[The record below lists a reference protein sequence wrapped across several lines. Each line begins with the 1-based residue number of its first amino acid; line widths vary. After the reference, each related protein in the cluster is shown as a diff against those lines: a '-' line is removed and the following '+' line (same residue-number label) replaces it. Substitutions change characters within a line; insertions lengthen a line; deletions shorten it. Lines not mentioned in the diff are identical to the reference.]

1 MAARNGVGEGAK
13 RCDEDCSRPLP
24 SPKHVETRQ
33 CGAWPDELVAEEGGV
48 RRSIPFTRARFGGE
62 LPETP
67 TEFMLQ
73 MPQLEPE
80 SCAPT
85 ADWLDRLSV
94 DRFKEGWSTQEEM
107 QQCSSCQRACNSS
120 CSPRCLEM
128 LVEEACV
135 PLAPVRATTPCVP
148 GSPVDCVSVTEPVA
162 LLARTASL
170 TAPPSLAHTQAQ
182 LQPPFSAPGR
192 VSAHSL
198 TRRSTSWGRK
208 LRSV

>member
-33 CGAWPDELVAEEGGV
+33 CGAWPDELLVAEEGGV

-94 DRFKEGWSTQEEM
+94 DRFKEGWSTQEM

-198 TRRSTSWGRK
+198 TRGSTSWGRK